1 MASTMSL
8 ALLMTATLFIKLLCA
23 SSFPAVYADAHSEP
37 LPLFT
42 LPPTTHAQA
51 DSPSNAPAQAPTHH
65 HHHHHYLADSPGQA
79 PASAPTHHPRHHPSH
94 SPAHAPA
101 RSPTSLP
108 PRKFVAVQGV
118 VFCKSCKYRGAQT
131 LLDATPLPGAVVKL
145 QCNNTVYPQEVK
157 VTTDKNGYFFIQAPK
172 TVTSYG
178 AHKCKTWLVGSPD
191 KACDQPTDMYG
202 GSTGS
207 YLWLNRRSV
216 AENLP
221 FDLFSA
227 GPFAFEPAKSLS
239 CSR

>member
-1 MASTMSL
+1 MASTLSL
-8 ALLMTATLFIKLLCA
+8 AFSILSIALLGA
-23 SSFPAVYADAHSEP
+23 SWSPSVSADTHSQP
-37 LPLFT
+37 LPLIVIS
-42 LPPTTHAQA
+42 PAHA
-51 DSPSNAPAQAPTHH
+51 PSNAPAQAPTHH
-65 HHHHHYLADSPGQA
+65 HHTQHHHLTGSPAQA
-79 PASAPTHHPRHHPSH
+79 PASAPTHHLPSR
-94 SPAHAPA
+94 SPAHAPV

-118 VFCKSCKYRGAQT
+118 VFCKSCKYRGVQT

-157 VTTDKNGYFFIQAPK
+157 TATDKNGYFFIQAPK

-178 AHKCKTWLVGSPD
+178 AHKCKAWLVGSPD
-191 KACDQPTDMYG
+191 KNCDQPTDLYG
-202 GSTGS
+202 GSSGS
-207 YLWLNRRSV
+207 YLWIDRRNA

-227 GPFAFEPAKSLS
+227 GPFAFEPAKSVN